1 MAKVVPKNT
10 SQDEKDDDLQ
20 ILHPDMDIKINGEAL
35 TVREYGFVE
44 GLRLRPLT
52 KPILEAFTV
61 LFDSGEEITVDHVL
75 GLLADH
81 YETALQLVAA
91 SIDRDMA
98 WMEDLND
105 KDGQELL
112 MVWWAV
118 NGPFF
123 VRSVKRAKLAQA
135 LTRSRQSDPESA
147 GVTSTP
153 P

>member
-1 MAKVVPKNT
+1 M
-10 SQDEKDDDLQ
+10 
-20 ILHPDMDIKINGEAL
+20 
-35 TVREYGFVE
+35 F
-44 GLRLRPLT
+44 
-52 KPILEAFTV
+52 
-61 LFDSGEEITVDHVL
+61 L

-81 YETALQLVAA
+81 HETALQLVAA

-98 WMEDLND
+98 WMEGLND

-135 LTRSRQSDPESA
+135 LTRSRQSGPESA